1 MSCEKLKQSYRQ
13 NNKMSYGQWL
23 QSAYKSLQNVNI
35 PSARLD
41 AELLLGFSI
50 KKPRHYIIA
59 HSEDQLSTAQLQRLK
74 KLLKRRIDREPI
86 AYILGYKEFYGRNF
100 MVSPSVL
107 IPRPESETI
116 IKLFKQHNLTGRV
129 LDVGTGSGCIGLT
142 LKAEHPAINL
152 TISDVSTSAL
162 EVARKNAKKLG
173 IKPIR
178 CIQSD
183 LLEHW
188 LLHKNPK
195 KFDVIIANL
204 PYVDSSWQVSPE
216 TAFEPAGALFSKESG
231 MQHIKR
237 LFVQTPQLLQR
248 NGHLLIEADPRQHN
262 KLSKYAEKSGLQ
274 PIKKEDFIVLYT
286 YLG

>member
-1 MSCEKLKQSYRQ
+1 
-13 NNKMSYGQWL
+13 MSYGQWL
-23 QSAYKSLQNVNI
+23 QSASASLQNIDV

-41 AELLLGFSI
+41 AELLLGFCV

-59 HSEDQLSTAQLQRLK
+59 HPEDQLSKARLQSLN
-74 KLLKRRIDREPI
+74 KLLKRRMNREPI

-116 IKLFKQHNLTGRV
+116 IELFTKYKLTGRV

-142 LKAEHPAINL
+142 LKAEHPTIRL
-152 TISDVSTSAL
+152 TISDISTSAL
-162 EVARKNAKKLG
+162 KVAKKNAQKLG

-188 LLHKNPK
+188 LSHKK
-195 KFDVIIANL
+195 TKRFDVITANL
-204 PYVDSSWQVSPE
+204 PYVDNRWQVSPE
-216 TAFEPAGALFSKESG
+216 TAFEPASSLFSEESG
-231 MQHIKR
+231 MQHTKR
-237 LFVQTPQLLQR
+237 LFVQLPRLLKR
-248 NGHLLIEADPRQHN
+248 NGHLIIEADPRQH
-262 KLSKYAEKSGLQ
+262 KELSKYAEKSGLYS
-274 PIKKEDFIVLYT
+274 IHKEDFIVLYT
-286 YLG
+286 YRG